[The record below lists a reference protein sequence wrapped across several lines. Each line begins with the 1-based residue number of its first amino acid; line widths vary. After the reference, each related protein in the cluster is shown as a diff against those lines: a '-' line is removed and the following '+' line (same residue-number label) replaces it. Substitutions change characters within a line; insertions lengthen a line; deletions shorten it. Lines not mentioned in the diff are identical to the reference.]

1 MNLNSFFKKD
11 LVIINKKY
19 SSKEDALKDFAK
31 ILETKKYAK
40 NYKKVLEKVL
50 DREKE
55 FSTGIGNEIAVPHI
69 RDDVMNKSVILFSK
83 IDPLNWNSIDNKDV
97 KIIFFI
103 ALSKNDGESKHLDI
117 ISNLSR
123 LFMDQN
129 FCKEIQAISDYNSL
143 ISTLKKYDDKNIDS
157 SKNLENNNK
166 DNNSV
171 YDIVAITA
179 CPTGIA
185 HTFMAA
191 QKLEETAKSM
201 DIKIKIETQGT
212 EGSKNTLTQEEINN
226 AKGVIL
232 AIDKTIDTSRF
243 AGHKNVLEIST
254 RAVIKDAKT
263 QLKKSLNNEGIEM
276 KGSKRQTSFEDN
288 TDLISFDKF
297 GKRLY
302 KSLMT
307 GVSYMLPFVV
317 FGGILIAI
325 SFLADLGFANN
336 PELAKNLGSIT
347 NAAKWFG
354 GLGKLSF
361 GLIIPILSAYI
372 AYAIVGKFGLLPG
385 FVCGLIS
392 SGKFIGVL
400 NPQDETLDWFNAP
413 KDTDPNSGFFG
424 AIIGGFLSAIILIVI
439 IKYIFNYFPKQLNGI
454 KNILFIPL
462 IGTLLIG
469 SLFWILNI
477 PLIYVNYGFTLLLNE
492 IDKRNLSVLLGLILG
507 VMMAIDLGGPIN
519 KAAYVFAIT
528 SLTTTSNQG
537 YGTIAM
543 ASAMGAGMA
552 PPLGIALS
560 CTFFKKLWTKEQR
573 QAGYTN
579 YIMGFSFISEGAI
592 PFTTEQPKLLIP
604 ANIASGLI
612 SGLMISAFKIHLNAP
627 HGGIFV
633 MPLVKSKLSEKWT
646 NEQQIGVGV
655 GLFLLSIIIGA
666 IISMLIIWGLTFL
679 FNKIKKDSNI
689 KYIN

>member
-1 MNLNSFFKKD
+1 MDINSFFKKD
-11 LVIINKKY
+11 LIIIDKQY
-19 SSKEDALKDFAK
+19 TSKENALKDFAK
-31 ILETKKYAK
+31 ILTNK
-40 NYKKVLEKVL
+40 NYASDSKKVLEKVL
-50 DREKE
+50 ERENE

-69 RDDVMNKSVILFSK
+69 RDDVMKQSVILFAK
-83 IDPLNWNSIDNKDV
+83 IKPLDWNSIDNKKV
-97 KIIFFI
+97 KIVFFI

-123 LFMDQN
+123 LFMSEE
-129 FCKEIQAISDYNSL
+129 FCKEITKIKDYNSL
-143 ISTLKKYDDKNIDS
+143 IKTINKYGEQKNESDDAT
-157 SKNLENNNK
+157 
-166 DNNSV
+166 NNS

-201 DIKIKIETQGT
+201 NIKIKVETQGT
-212 EGSKNTLTQEEINN
+212 EGSKNTLSQEEINN

-232 AIDKTIDTSRF
+232 GIDKTIDTSRF

-254 RAVIKDAKT
+254 RAIIKDAK
-263 QLKKSLNNEGIEM
+263 QQIKKSLNNEGIEM
-276 KGSKRQTSFEDN
+276 KGSQRKTTFEDN
-288 TDLISFDKF
+288 ADLISFDKF

-325 SFLADLGFANN
+325 SFLADLRYANDKMMAN
-336 PELAKNLGSIT
+336 QLGSIT

-354 GLGKLSF
+354 GMGKLSF
-361 GLIIPILSAYI
+361 GLMIPILSAYI

-392 SGKFIGVL
+392 SGGFIGVL
-400 NPQDETLDWFNAP
+400 NPKDATLEWFKMPSSN
-413 KDTDPNSGFFG
+413 DPNSGFFG
-424 AIIGGFLSAIILIVI
+424 AIIGGFLSAIILIVL
-439 IKYIFNYFPKQLNGI
+439 IKYIFNYLPKQLNGI
-454 KNILFIPL
+454 KNILFVPL
-462 IGTLLIG
+462 IGTLIIG
-469 SLFWILNI
+469 ALFWIINI
-477 PLIYVNYGFTLLLNE
+477 PLIYINYGFTILLKE
-492 IDKRNLSVLLGLILG
+492 IDKLNLSILLGLILG
-507 VMMAIDLGGPIN
+507 IMMAIDLGGPIN

-528 SLTTTSNQG
+528 SLTTSNQG
-537 YGTIAM
+537 HGTIAM
-543 ASAMGAGMA
+543 ASAMGSGMA

-560 CTFFKKLWTKEQR
+560 CTFFRNLWTKEQR

-604 ANIASGLI
+604 ANIASGFT
-612 SGLMISAFKIHLNAP
+612 SGIMISAFKIHLNAP

-633 MPLVKSKLSEKWT
+633 MPLVRSKLFSNWSD
-646 NEQQIGVGV
+646 NIQIGAGV
-655 GLFLLSIIIGA
+655 GLFLLSIILGA
-666 IISMLIIWGLTFL
+666 IVSMLIIWGLT
-679 FNKIKKDSNI
+679 IAYKKFKKNNDVNI
-689 KYIN
+689 CI

>member
-400 NPQDETLDWFNAP
+400 NPQDGTLDWFNAP

-646 NEQQIGVGV
+646 NEQQIGAGV

-679 FNKIKKDSNI
+679 FNKIKKDRNI

>member
-83 IDPLNWNSIDNKDV
+83 IAPLNWNSIDNKDV

-191 QKLEETAKSM
+191 QKLEEIAKSM

-232 AIDKTIDTSRF
+232 AVDKTIDTSRF

-400 NPQDETLDWFNAP
+400 NPQDGTLDWFNAP

-646 NEQQIGVGV
+646 NEQQIGAGV

>member
-11 LVIINKKY
+11 LIIINKKY

-83 IDPLNWNSIDNKDV
+83 IAPLNWNSIDNKDV

-191 QKLEETAKSM
+191 QKLEEIAKSM

-232 AIDKTIDTSRF
+232 AVDKTIDTSRF

-400 NPQDETLDWFNAP
+400 NPQDGTLDWFNAP

-646 NEQQIGVGV
+646 NEQQIGAGV

-679 FNKIKKDSNI
+679 FNKIKKDRNI